1 MLLLLLDRS
10 RGAHRLRAAAG
21 AHAADRAGI
30 EVIGAY
36 GELDVLL
43 ARGPAVGDIEAAPA
57 IDHPGLGP
65 GVARHAGLRVRGR
78 IDVAGHVAR
87 RHAEVAATGD
97 EHVSVVLA
105 HAGAKRE
112 RLRCAR

>member
-10 RGAHRLRAAAG
+10 RGAHRLRAAADG
-21 AHAADRAGI
+21 HAADRAGI
-30 EVIGAY
+30 EVIGAD
-36 GELDVLL
+36 GELDMLL
-43 ARGPAVGDIEAAPA
+43 PRRPVVGDIEAAPA
-57 IDHPGLGP
+57 IDDPGLGP
-65 GVARHAGLRVRGR
+65 GVARNAGLRVRGR

-105 HAGAKRE
+105 YTGADRE
-112 RLRCAR
+112 GLRRAR